1 MDHDASNSKAVLGN
15 DYVSTAALLSL
26 TSFFN
31 ALSLSR
37 TLSNSLETSLCS
49 LAFAYYPWDAHPDV
63 TPHVTF
69 NKKMILFSALACV
82 IRPTNAVIWTFLYM
96 RLLWAYGRYRTLVAS
111 FVRDALLALTVATL
125 ALFVID
131 TLYYGKSTFTPYNFL
146 LTNLSSVSLFYGGS
160 PWHYYLSQALPILCT
175 TALPFTLHGMY
186 TTLKDSNTPRKSYA
200 LQGMFWTI
208 VWSVGIYSLAGHK
221 EWRFIHP
228 LLPLLHVFAA
238 KSLVNLRTSFDKASN
253 TLRKQKPKAKTSSQS
268 IAVFGKDLPIRRG
281 HLWFLLC
288 MAPATIYVVLF
299 YCSGPISV
307 LSYVRSLPLGD
318 QKSEN
323 PFTDTVGFLTP
334 CHSTPGHAYIH
345 REVLA
350 EVPGRIWAL
359 GCEPPLGGEN
369 LSSYQDQTD
378 VFFASPKYYI
388 TNHFPPHVNVDFP
401 PSPYPSSHPGQPG
414 IQNWR
419 HEWPK
424 HLILFGDLLRDELG
438 VKGLLEEKGYQEV
451 RKYGRDWE
459 GEGKRKGGVRV
470 WTWQG

>member
-1 MDHDASNSKAVLGN
+1 MRTFIFYVVTFRIALALLTRTYFQADEYFQALEPAHQAVFGYGHLTWEWTTTRPIRSIIYPAVYVPAYWLLKVTGLDRFDALLIALPKIVHGALSAGTDLGIVGLARAVLGN

-69 NKKMILFSALACV
+69 NKTKLRKMILFSALACV

-359 GCEPPLGGEN
+359 GCEPPLG
-369 LSSYQDQTD
+369 
-378 VFFASPKYYI
+378 
-388 TNHFPPHVNVDFP
+388 
-401 PSPYPSSHPGQPG
+401 
-414 IQNWR
+414 
-419 HEWPK
+419 
-424 HLILFGDLLRDELG
+424 
-438 VKGLLEEKGYQEV
+438 
-451 RKYGRDWE
+451 
-459 GEGKRKGGVRV
+459 
-470 WTWQG
+470 